1 MNMKQKELAILGGE
15 KAIKSSLKKFNTI
28 GLEEKN
34 AVLEV
39 LDTGV
44 LSKYLGCWDEDFYG
58 GPKVKEF
65 ENYCSK
71 YFGVNY
77 SLVVNSWTS
86 GLICAIGAIDIEP
99 GDEIIV
105 STWTMSASATAIL
118 HWNAIPIFADIEEKT
133 FNISPKS
140 VLENLSNKTKA
151 ILAIDIFGHPC
162 NYEELMDICKKHN
175 LILITD
181 SAQAPGSIY
190 GNQFTGTG
198 SHVGGFSLNYHK
210 HIHTGEGGILVT
222 NDKKIYD
229 KMSLIRNHGEA
240 VIKEMKFNSQVNI
253 LGYNFR
259 MGEIEASIG
268 IEQLKKLS
276 KIVER
281 KQEIAE
287 ILSNGL
293 KKIEG
298 IRTPIIENNCTHS
311 YYVYPLIIDKD
322 IIKIKREKIINA
334 LQSEGI
340 KGLMSGYA
348 NIHLLP
354 LYQNKIAYGNSN
366 FPWSYEKTRRNISY
380 EKGICPVAEE
390 LNEETFIGIETCLY
404 EYTNDNLKE
413 IIEAFVKVFSNLN
426 RL

>member
-1 MNMKQKELAILGGE
+1 MNMKQKELAILGGD
-15 KAIKSSLKKFNTI
+15 KAIKSNLKKFNTI

-39 LDTGV
+39 LETGV

-71 YFGVNY
+71 YFDVKY
-77 SLVVNSWTS
+77 SLAVNSWTS
-86 GLICAIGAIDIEP
+86 GLICAVGAIDIEP

-105 STWTMSASATAIL
+105 STWTMSASATSIL
-118 HWNAIPIFADIEEKT
+118 HWNAIPIFADIDEKT
-133 FNISPKS
+133 FNISPQS
-140 VLENLSNKTKA
+140 VLKNLSKKTKA

-181 SAQAPGSIY
+181 SAQAPGSKY
-190 GNQFTGTG
+190 KNQFTSTG

-222 NDKKIYD
+222 NDKNIYD

-240 VIKEMKFNSQVNI
+240 VIGEMKFKDQVNI

-259 MGEIEASIG
+259 MGEIEAAIG

-276 KIVER
+276 GIVSR
-281 KQEIAE
+281 KQEIARMLTE
-287 ILSNGL
+287 GL
-293 KKIEG
+293 KKIDG
-298 IRTPIIENNCTHS
+298 LKTPFIEDNCTHS
-311 YYVYPLIIDKD
+311 YYVYPLILDKNK
-322 IIKIKREKIINA
+322 IKTKREKIVKA
-334 LQSEGI
+334 LEKEGL
-340 KGLMSGYA
+340 KGLMQGYA

-354 LYQNKIAYGNSN
+354 MYQNKIAYGKDN
-366 FPWSYEKTRRNISY
+366 FPWNFKNTRKNISY
-380 EKGICPVAEE
+380 DKGICPVAEE
-390 LNEETFIGIETCLY
+390 LNEHTFIGLEICLFD
-404 EYTNDNLKE
+404 YTDTNVFE
-413 IIEAFVKVFSNLN
+413 IIEAFRKVFTNLDKI
-426 RL
+426 

>member
-298 IRTPIIENNCTHS
+298 IHITYTH
-311 YYVYPLIIDKD
+311 
-322 IIKIKREKIINA
+322 
-334 LQSEGI
+334 
-340 KGLMSGYA
+340 
-348 NIHLLP
+348 
-354 LYQNKIAYGNSN
+354 
-366 FPWSYEKTRRNISY
+366 
-380 EKGICPVAEE
+380 
-390 LNEETFIGIETCLY
+390 
-404 EYTNDNLKE
+404 
-413 IIEAFVKVFSNLN
+413 
-426 RL
+426 